1 MPFLP
6 PQGPLSKRT
15 GRDRSRPAF
24 PSWRGHP
31 AWRGHPD
38 QGAFFPGDLLSPPR
52 VALPQTGPFPLSG
65 VVSRLVLFRLAI
77 GEAEGLHAA
86 TPRCVRKWDTMQLAV
101 V

>member
-1 MPFLP
+1 MPP
-6 PQGPLSKRT
+6 SSQAPLSKRT

-24 PSWRGHP
+24 PS
-31 AWRGHPD
+31 WRGHPD

-52 VALPQTGPFPLSG
+52 VALPQTGPSPLNG
-65 VVSRLVLFRLAI
+65 VVSRLVLFRLTI

>member
-1 MPFLP
+1 MSP

-31 AWRGHPD
+31 D
-38 QGAFFPGDLLSPPR
+38 QGAFFPGDLLSPPC
-52 VALPQTGPFPLSG
+52 VALPQTGPSPLSG

-86 TPRCVRKWDTMQLAV
+86 APRCVRKWDTMQLAV